1 MGVFDSFRRGS
12 QYEAEP
18 EGHRGY
24 FSLDDRAGEPDY
36 DDWDARLGAVDTA
49 LAEEERRRT
58 RWFQPSHW
66 RGRRK
71 RWWAVRIFAALLA
84 LFIAL
89 VAWLAITAPLNK
101 SLRPVAPPQITLLAS
116 DGTPIA
122 RNGAITDEPVDVD
135 TLPPHVVEAFLAIE
149 DRRFYSHWG
158 VDPRGIAR
166 AAITGTGG
174 GSTITQQLAK
184 FTFLTP
190 ERSLTRKAREAL
202 IAFWLEAW
210 LTKDEILERYLSNA
224 NFGDDIYG
232 LRAASLYY
240 FYRQPENL
248 TVQQAALLAG
258 LVQRPNW
265 LHPVRHYDRAEE
277 RMRLVL
283 NAMAEEGY
291 ITRAEANGP
300 APRLDVRAKK
310 SIPTGTYFADWALP
324 QARAVARGEGGG
336 GYARQTI
343 TTTLDSRLQE
353 IARQVVRDAPLQG
366 AQVGLVAM
374 RPNGEVVAMLGGTDY
389 GKTPFN
395 RVTQAR
401 RQPGSTFKLFV
412 YLAALRNGWEPDDT
426 ISNKEISE
434 GSYRPKNSGGRY
446 SDTITLADA
455 FARSSNV
462 AAVRLMGE
470 VGSDKVIETAR
481 DLGVTSPM
489 TPGDPSLAL
498 GTSTMSLMQLTAAYA
513 GVAANA
519 MPVEPHALP
528 KEEAGFWRKLWDGP
542 KHLSGRVHD
551 DMQALLRQAVNKGTG
566 RAAMLPVANYGKTGT
581 TQDNRDALFVG
592 YAGDLVVGVWVGRDD
607 NSPLGRMSGGTVPA
621 RIWKNFM
628 TRALRLKPAAAPR
641 VSPPA
646 EEDPDIGD
654 IILNDGDTVI
664 ELPGGRIRID
674 RDGPDLVLPDYDM
687 IRDRVEEERARVEE
701 RYERARERQEEL
713 EEAR

>member
-1 MGVFDSFRRGS
+1 MRNPFSRP
-12 QYEAEP
+12 EP
-18 EGHRGY
+18 EPEPHRGY
-24 FSLDDRAGEPDY
+24 FALDDRLESPDY
-36 DDWDARLGAVDTA
+36 DDWDARLDRATQGFAAD
-49 LAEEERRRT
+49 EERRRL
-58 RWFQPSHW
+58 
-66 RGRRK
+66 
-71 RWWAVRIFAALLA
+71 RWWHRRYWQERRWYWWLIRGVAALLVVFM
-84 LFIAL
+84 LL
-89 VAWLAITAPLNK
+89 VAWLALTAPLSK
-101 SLRPVAPPQITLLAS
+101 SLKPLVPPEITLTAA

-122 RNGAITDEPVDVD
+122 RKGANIEAPVEVAK
-135 TLPPHVVEAFLAIE
+135 LPAHVPEAFMAIE
-149 DRRFYSHWG
+149 DRRFRSHWG
-158 VDPRGIAR
+158 VDPRGLAR
-166 AAITGTGG
+166 AAFTGYGG
-174 GSTITQQLAK
+174 GSTLTQQLAK

-190 ERSLTRKAREAL
+190 ERSLTRKAREML